1 MSQHRRARLHEFRA
15 GTEGDM
21 QKDYYP
27 GTWQQDRAFSPMVAT
42 GGGRILWVAGHG
54 ATHDANGKPLDGD
67 FDGQVRQ
74 TFLNLAATIARAG
87 GALQDIV
94 TMTVFIIDSR
104 YGDRFIELR
113 KAHFPAG
120 YPASALIT
128 VAGFAKPS
136 MMVEIQCVAVVS

>member
-42 GGGRILWVAGHG
+42 SGGRILWVAGHG
-54 ATHDANGKPLDGD
+54 ATHDANGSPLDGD

-74 TFLNLAATIARAG
+74 TFVNLAATIARAG
-87 GALQDIV
+87 GTLADIV
-94 TMTVFIIDSR
+94 TMTVFIIDAR
-104 YGDRFIELR
+104 YGSRFIALP
-113 KAHFPAG
+113 KSHCQG
-120 YPASALIT
+120 HYPASALIT

-136 MMVEIQCVAVVS
+136 MMVEIQCIAVIS